1 MFAMVLV
8 LYGIVHFFVLDKVNS
23 PETLFLQLLLVAV
36 LLFSIFVADFIIKRN
51 KITAPNS
58 FTILFYALFIAIF
71 PETLTDAKAIL
82 CSLFLLLAT
91 RRLISLRS
99 SKETKPKVFDATLW
113 VFIAS
118 LFYKWAVLYLLM
130 VFVVI
135 YIYEPK
141 SLRNWLVP
149 LVGLFTFFMITYC
162 ILVLAKNTDFIWKHY
177 RFELQL
183 NAEYFTTWSNSIKL
197 VTYIGI
203 TLVASIF
210 AFLKLG
216 KSGLGQ
222 IVTMRIIGL
231 SFIIGL
237 LVKVLSVSPDSH
249 PILLTFFPASIFMTN
264 YVESI
269 KKVNYKEIVL
279 IISVV
284 VSFSVFITN
293 LTLN

>member
-23 PETLFLQLLLVAV
+23 PEKLFLQLLLIAV

-99 SKETKPKVFDATLW
+99 LKETKLKVFDATLW

-149 LVGLFTFFMITYC
+149 FVGLFTFFMITYC
-162 ILVLAKNTDFIWKHY
+162 ILVLAQNTDFIWNHY

-222 IVTMRIIGL
+222 IVTMRIIGF

-269 KKVNYKEIVL
+269 KKANYKEIVL
-279 IISVV
+279 VISVV